1 MIRANKITYSKSI
14 RIFVLVAIVAAV
26 VFSSLGVG
34 NAAEINNPYGVV
46 VSDLEGIDGYKHAEL
61 SEGVKNVIKRA
72 RQIYEIKWT
81 ALSEIESYPG
91 NGNNLFFREG
101 VEYQGLPYGQPVHK
115 GVYVGFGCSLNDYIE
130 ATKDL
135 NSNMYATRG
144 ENTWYFEE
152 YGDPIKYGP
161 YFATDC
167 SGFVS
172 YCWGLS
178 GRNTTGVISE
188 VTYKKGDKEYENAKF
203 QYVGRDINE
212 LKVGYALNKAYSHI
226 ILVYDIVYDKW
237 GDIVQVSTLEQTPPF
252 MRMRVWGAGG
262 NAGTLQ
268 DLQAKIDGSGYDIIR
283 YTGIDDVKFEQSN
296 AVPINK
302 EQYKNNVSNPI
313 SETVS
318 DGVVNGEAIITEDTY
333 ALEGWTYNVK
343 NIKKV
348 EYSVDDGA
356 WKKADTEKCGDIL
369 KYKAPS
375 TLNVTG
381 RHTVKVKG
389 TTSDGEYQIA
399 EFVVRKA
406 DADYSFLAC
415 FDEMTG
421 LVMDSSK
428 TTVAKGELDL
438 DAPDEARI
446 SMNGWGVCTESVRS
460 FEYRINDGL
469 WTTLETDFRL
479 DVYKSV
485 KAYKPY
491 CDAFN
496 SFGGVIGLSHL
507 EGGET
512 YTITVRGVTKTNDV
526 FEFASIKVNLAEETV
541 EIFGI
546 EMNESTFYFII
557 AGIAILVLVIIAIIV
572 ILIIKSKKKKAQKK
586 AEATAVAET
595 PQKQLVLNWKR
606 KIDDLFEIVLPE
618 GFKFRSFDGSEKD
631 IDSWLDIVQHGLTD
645 GKQTPELFK
654 SAMEGHPDYLP
665 EHVYFVEENGAAC
678 ATISVFCNDETKHG
692 YVHMVAAKPEV
703 RGKGV
708 GTALAKFAVN
718 KLIEGGMQ
726 EAHLTT
732 DDFRIPA
739 IKTYLKAGFEPCLE
753 GSEDFASRWEA
764 IMAKINA

>member
-1 MIRANKITYSKSI
+1 MIKGNKITYSKFI
-14 RIFVLVAIVAAV
+14 RIFVLAVVVAAV

-46 VSDLEGIDGYKHAEL
+46 VSDLEGIDGLKHAEL

-81 ALSEIESYPG
+81 ALSDIESYPG

-130 ATKDL
+130 ATQDL
-135 NSNMYATRG
+135 NSNMYASRG
-144 ENTWYFEE
+144 ENTWYYEE

-188 VTYKKGDKEYENAKF
+188 VTYKKGDKEYDDAKF

-226 ILVYDIVYDKW
+226 ILVYDIVYDKS
-237 GDIVQVSTLEQTPPF
+237 GEILQVSTLEQTPPI

-262 NAGTLQ
+262 NAGTLE

-283 YTGIDDVKFEQSN
+283 YTGIDNVKFEEST
-296 AVPINK
+296 AIPINK

-313 SETVS
+313 SATVS
-318 DGVVNGEAIITEDTY
+318 DGVVTGEAIITEDTY
-333 ALEGWTYNVK
+333 ALEGWTYNTK
-343 NIKKV
+343 KIKKV
-348 EYSVDDGA
+348 EYSVDGGA
-356 WKKADTEKCGDIL
+356 WKKTEIEKCGEII
-369 KYKAPS
+369 KYKAP
-375 TLNVTG
+375 TLLKVTG
-381 RHTVKVKG
+381 SHTVKVRG

-399 EFVVRKA
+399 EFIVRKA
-406 DADYSFLAC
+406 DEDYSFLAC

-438 DAPDEARI
+438 ETPDKARI

-485 KAYKPY
+485 RAYKPY
-491 CDAFN
+491 CDAYN

-512 YTITVRGVTKTNDV
+512 YTITVRGVTETNDV
-526 FEFASIKVNLAEETV
+526 FEFASIKVNLAVETV

-546 EMNESTFYFII
+546 EIEKDLFYGILFGTI
-557 AGIAILVLVIIAIIV
+557 ALVLVIIAVIV
-572 ILIIKSKKKKAQKK
+572 ILIIRSKKKKAQKK
-586 AEATAVAET
+586 AAAVATAEA
-595 PQKQLVLNWKR
+595 PQKQLVMKWYK
-606 KIDDLFEIVLPE
+606 KTDEMFEMVLPD
-618 GFKFRSFDGSEKD
+618 GFAFRTFENSEKD
-631 IDSWLDIVQHGLTD
+631 IDTWLDIVQYGLTD
-645 GKQTPELFK
+645 GKQTVEVFK
-654 SAMEGHPDYLP
+654 SAMEGHPDYSP
-665 EHVYFVEENGAAC
+665 EHVYFVEENGNAC
-678 ATISVFCNDETKHG
+678 ATISVFCNDETKQG

-703 RGKGV
+703 RGKGI

-753 GSEDFASRWEA
+753 GSEDFQSRWEA
-764 IMAKINA
+764 VIEKINA

>member
-1 MIRANKITYSKSI
+1 M
-14 RIFVLVAIVAAV
+14 
-26 VFSSLGVG
+26 
-34 NAAEINNPYGVV
+34 
-46 VSDLEGIDGYKHAEL
+46 
-61 SEGVKNVIKRA
+61 
-72 RQIYEIKWT
+72 
-81 ALSEIESYPG
+81 
-91 NGNNLFFREG
+91 FFREG

-438 DAPDEARI
+438 DAPEQARV

-618 GFKFRSFDGSEKD
+618 GFNFRSFDGSEKD

-703 RGKGV
+703 RGKGI
-708 GTALAKFAVN
+708 GIALAKFAVN

>member
-14 RIFVLVAIVAAV
+14 RIFMLVAIVAAV

-283 YTGIDDVKFEQSN
+283 YTGIDDVKFEQSD

-618 GFKFRSFDGSEKD
+618 GFNFRSFDGSEKD

>member
-1 MIRANKITYSKSI
+1 MIRANKITYSKPI
-14 RIFVLVAIVAAV
+14 RIFLLVAIVAAV

-438 DAPDEARI
+438 DAPEQARV

-618 GFKFRSFDGSEKD
+618 GFNFRSFDGSEKD

-726 EAHLTT
+726 DAHLST

-739 IKTYLKAGFEPCLE
+739 IKSYLKAGFEPCLE

>member
-1 MIRANKITYSKSI
+1 MIKGNKITYSKFI
-14 RIFVLVAIVAAV
+14 RIFVLAVVVAAV
-26 VFSSLGVG
+26 IFSSLGVG

-46 VSDLEGIDGYKHAEL
+46 VSDLEEIDGLKHAEL

-130 ATKDL
+130 ATQDL

-188 VTYKKGDKEYENAKF
+188 VTYKKGDKEYKDAKF
-203 QYVGRDINE
+203 QYVGRNINE

-268 DLQAKIDGSGYDIIR
+268 DLQAKIDGSGYDIIC
-283 YTGIDDVKFEQSN
+283 YTGIDDVKFEQSD

-313 SETVS
+313 SATVS

-333 ALEGWTYNVK
+333 ALEGWTYNTK

-348 EYSVDDGA
+348 EYSVDGGD

-375 TLNVTG
+375 QLNVRG

-526 FEFASIKVNLAEETV
+526 FEFASIKVNLAPETV
-541 EIFGI
+541 EIFGF
-546 EMNESTFYFII
+546 EMSKDLFYTII
-557 AGIAILVLVIIAIIV
+557 IGAVLLVLVIIAIIV

-586 AEATAVAET
+586 TDATAVADV
-595 PQKQLVLNWKR
+595 PRKQLVLNWHK
-606 KIDDLFEIVLPE
+606 KTEDLFEIVLPE
-618 GFKFRSFDGSEKD
+618 GFCFRSFDGSEKD
-631 IDSWLDIVQHGLTD
+631 IDAWLDIVQYGLTN
-645 GKQTPELFK
+645 GKQTVEVFK

-665 EHVYFVEENGAAC
+665 EHVYFVEVNGVAC

-764 IMAKINA
+764 IYAKINA